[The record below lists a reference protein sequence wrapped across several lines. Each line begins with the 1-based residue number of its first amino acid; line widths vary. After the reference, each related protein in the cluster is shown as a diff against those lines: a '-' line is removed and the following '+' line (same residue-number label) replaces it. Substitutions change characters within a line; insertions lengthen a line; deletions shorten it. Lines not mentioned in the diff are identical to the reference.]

1 MKLIKEAIKEGGVL
15 AKLGALMLMPT
26 LKKLGKRLDASEYG
40 GAPLLGVNGVCII
53 SHGSS
58 NAKSICSAI
67 GVANDYVNG
76 NVLEHIRDALTQ
88 EEVLADEGE
97 KK

>member
-1 MKLIKEAIKEGGVL
+1 MPKGAISPRGIL
-15 AKLGALMLMPT
+15 LGAFLLMPA
-26 LKKLGKRLDASEYG
+26 LKKLGKRLDVSEYG

-76 NVLEHIRDALTQ
+76 NVLDHIRDALAK
-88 EEVLADEGE
+88 EEILTNDGE

>member
-1 MKLIKEAIKEGGVL
+1 MI
-15 AKLGALMLMPT
+15 
-26 LKKLGKRLDASEYG
+26 
-40 GAPLLGVNGVCII
+40 GVCII

-76 NVLEHIRDALTQ
+76 RVLEHIKDSLAKEEILTN
-88 EEVLADEGE
+88 DGE

>member
-1 MKLIKEAIKEGGVL
+1 
-15 AKLGALMLMPT
+15 MLMPT

>member
-1 MKLIKEAIKEGGVL
+1 
-15 AKLGALMLMPT
+15 MLDRAAH
-26 LKKLGKRLDASEYG
+26 KVGKRLDVTEYG
-40 GAPLLGVNGVCII
+40 GAPLLGVNGCCII

-67 GVANDYVNG
+67 GVANDYVRG
-76 NVLEHIRDALTQ
+76 D
-88 EEVLADEGE
+88 VLAHIQDTLAKEDILTHDGE

>member
-1 MKLIKEAIKEGGVL
+1 M
-15 AKLGALMLMPT
+15 AKLGAFLLMPT

-76 NVLEHIRDALTQ
+76 RVLEHIKDSLAKEEILTN
-88 EEVLADEGE
+88 DGE